1 MINKLP
7 LFILATAVVFLALK
21 CGTSNQQIQATDTEA
36 STNDDP
42 WASTYNAPFIYKSKC
57 ATCHTL
63 TRDVGSG
70 PSLKN
75 EMEKVPNEEW
85 LYRFVT
91 NEDSLIERKDPYT
104 LEVNKWS
111 NNVHF
116 THRFTTISRL
126 QMDSIVDFLK

>member
-1 MINKLP
+1 MINKFP
-7 LFILATAVVFLALK
+7 TFILATVVVFLVVK
-21 CGTSNQQIQATDTEA
+21 CGTSNQQIQATETEA
-36 STNDDP
+36 TTNDNP
-42 WASTYNAPFIYKSKC
+42 WASTYDAPLIYRSKC

-75 EMEKVPNEEW
+75 EMEKVPNEQW

-104 LEVNKWS
+104 LEANKWS
-111 NNVHF
+111 STVHF
-116 THRFTTISRL
+116 NHRFTTISRL
-126 QMDSIVDFLK
+126 QMDSIVNFLK